1 MSPQEAAA
9 QFNLNIE
16 EELPE
21 QFELILFELKQKI
34 YRQLDQLLLYPK
46 WFNEIQRIHRAAQ
59 ALHIAWPDAI
69 QIQDRNLATQQ
80 LILDLHLPML
90 AFFNQYQSYRKEMA
104 LQFHRAD
111 APLVLQNILKEWS
124 EIQKQYMGF
133 WSNTQ
138 VSSIEV
144 QLTAQF
150 DPQAILLIIQQLKDT
165 GVLLVTDLNQC
176 EIPELL
182 QRYIAWNQKI
192 WSKLQLN

>member
-90 AFFNQYQSYRKEMA
+90 AFFNQYQLYRKEMA

-111 APLVLQNILKEWS
+111 DPLVLQNILKEWS

-192 WSKLQLN
+192 WTKLQLN